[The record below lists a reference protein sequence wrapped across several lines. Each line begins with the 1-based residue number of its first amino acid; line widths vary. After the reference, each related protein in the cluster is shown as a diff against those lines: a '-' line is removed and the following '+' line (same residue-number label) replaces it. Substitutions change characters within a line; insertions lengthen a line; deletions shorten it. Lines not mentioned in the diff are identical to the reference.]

1 MKKSFKLLLS
11 IIAVLTIALSACGKK
26 EVKPVGINEKTDK
39 CSECNMAVMNNQF
52 ATEIILDNGK
62 VYTFDDIGCLFNW
75 KSENKDKKIAASFV
89 RDYDTKQWI
98 NLEKAHYVY
107 AKDVHTPMSYN
118 VVSFKN
124 EADAKKFAKDQNG
137 EKLSYSDLKSHE
149 WKMNKDMMKMD
160 MKKGMDMKKDMNMD
174 MNKDSKGS
182 HHH

>member
-11 IIAVLTIALSACGKK
+11 ILAVLTIALSACGKK
-26 EVKPVGINEKTDK
+26 EVKPALINEKTDK

-52 ATEIILDNGK
+52 ATEIILENGK

-75 KSENKDKKIAASFV
+75 ESENKNKKIEASFV
-89 RDYDTKQWI
+89 RDYDTKNWI

-107 AKDVHTPMSYN
+107 AKDVKTPMSYN

-124 EADAKKFAKDQNG
+124 DTDAEKFAKDHNG

-149 WKMNKDMMKMD
+149 WKMNKEMMHMD
-160 MKKGMDMKKDMNMD
+160 MNKDMNKDKDMNMG
-174 MNKDSKGS
+174 MKKDSKGS